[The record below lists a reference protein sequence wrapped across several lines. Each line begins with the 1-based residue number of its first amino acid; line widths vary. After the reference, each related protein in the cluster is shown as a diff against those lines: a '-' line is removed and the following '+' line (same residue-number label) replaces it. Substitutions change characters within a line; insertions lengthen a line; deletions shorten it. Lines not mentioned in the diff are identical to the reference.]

1 MGIISNFT
9 GKLYFWYKWMD
20 SLGNFGEI
28 LTNSIKIFQF
38 LSFLGNFDNC
48 DDYDNL
54 RYLETPKKSAS
65 AQIFLHS
72 SPFIQNNPTIKQA
85 VKTWQSEAGKSNF
98 QMKVNFE
105 NVGGWE
111 EGGEWTKWLTVEITT
126 KPQHFLW
133 LINLQ
138 PSQQKVQRSMGGFA
152 WKQATSKP
160 LVSLFSAPVGHR
172 PLEFTLDL
180 LVQLVHLVQLVQLQ
194 LLLDHLLRPVQHDL
208 LLLQAPAA
216 PATAHS
222 WTLSGQTTFFI
233 PTNKQSTIIF
243 TLSQK

>member
-1 MGIISNFT
+1 
-9 GKLYFWYKWMD
+9 
-20 SLGNFGEI
+20 
-28 LTNSIKIFQF
+28 
-38 LSFLGNFDNC
+38 
-48 DDYDNL
+48 
-54 RYLETPKKSAS
+54 
-65 AQIFLHS
+65 
-72 SPFIQNNPTIKQA
+72 
-85 VKTWQSEAGKSNF
+85 
-98 QMKVNFE
+98 MKVHFE

-111 EGGEWTKWLTVEITT
+111 EEVNEPGGARTVETT
-126 KPQHFLW
+126 IKPQHFLW

-138 PSQQKVQRSMGGFA
+138 PSQQKVQRSMKGLA
-152 WKQATSKP
+152 WKQATSKS

-233 PTNKQSTIIF
+233 PSRVQTNNQ
-243 TLSQK
+243 Q